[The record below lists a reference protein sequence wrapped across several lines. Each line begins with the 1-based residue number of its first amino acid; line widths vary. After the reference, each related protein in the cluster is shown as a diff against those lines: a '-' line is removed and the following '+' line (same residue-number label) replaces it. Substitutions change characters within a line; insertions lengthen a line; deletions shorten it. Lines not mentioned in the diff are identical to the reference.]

1 VTCATLKLERK
12 MNHKAIKVLLI
23 EDNPVD
29 ARLIKDMMTETGGMH
44 VLADCVTFR

>member
-1 VTCATLKLERK
+1 

-29 ARLIKDMMTETGGMH
+29 ARLIKDMMAETGGMH
-44 VLADCVTFR
+44 VCSFCHLITH